1 MARQSRKATKQDY
14 INALKHASYYH
25 ASSRDTKEK
34 LMKEW
39 QKYRQSYRE
48 RYGTPAP
55 TVFQASRSFTERAT
69 ETPETQQVPT
79 IDFGMDYIRSFT
91 SALERIYKDT
101 LSYIDGYLDGTKH
114 EEGKLASIASYHVE
128 DITNS
133 YFKVLQEIRM
143 YLDSGVPAE
152 VLAQAIANNIEL
164 DYTIAVELQPPSDII
179 ILFDTTF
186 EQLQGIWGQINAQM
200 EELAQKAEDAYYER

>member
-1 MARQSRKATKQDY
+1 MAKNDRLRNTY
-14 INALKHASYYH
+14 YNALKQAGYDLTGKETTSKMRKIWNDYRSLYTRETGTK
-25 ASSRDTKEK
+25 APSVYQYSREY
-34 LMKEW
+34 
-39 QKYRQSYRE
+39 QKTQ
-48 RYGTPAP
+48 AP
-55 TVFQASRSFTERAT
+55 I
-69 ETPETQQVPT
+69 

-114 EEGKLASIASYHVE
+114 EEGKLASIASYHIE

-143 YLDSGVPAE
+143 YLESGVPAE
-152 VLAQAIANNIEL
+152 VLAQAIADNIEL
-164 DYTIAVELQPPSDII
+164 DYTIAVQLQPPSDII

-186 EQLQGIWGQINAQM
+186 EQLQGIWGQINAKM
-200 EELAQKAEDAYYER
+200 EELAQKAEDAYYGR

>member
-1 MARQSRKATKQDY
+1 MAKNDRLRNTY
-14 INALKHASYYH
+14 YNALKQAGYDLTGKETTSKMRKIWNDYRSLYTRETGTK
-25 ASSRDTKEK
+25 APSVYQYSREY
-34 LMKEW
+34 
-39 QKYRQSYRE
+39 QKTQ
-48 RYGTPAP
+48 AP
-55 TVFQASRSFTERAT
+55 I
-69 ETPETQQVPT
+69 

-114 EEGKLASIASYHVE
+114 EEGKLASIASYHIE

-152 VLAQAIANNIEL
+152 VLAQAIADNIEL
-164 DYTIAVELQPPSDII
+164 DYTIAVQLQPPSDII

-186 EQLQGIWGQINAQM
+186 EQLQGIWGQINAKM
-200 EELAQKAEDAYYER
+200 EELAQKAEDAYYGR